1 MRKRSGKRLMGWSTG
16 ILTNITL
23 QCVNINRNTEESTIL
38 KSIFK
43 CF

>member
-1 MRKRSGKRLMGWSTG
+1 MRKQCGKRLMGRSTG
-16 ILTNITL
+16 LLTNITL
-23 QCVNINRNTEESTIL
+23 QYGNINRNTEESTIL